1 MIELIKNNEGLIRQT
16 FEEMTVNIENI
27 DYFTRFNKNQ
37 KSKELTVIYA
47 SIDEKSQKTLNG
59 LVDRLLREM
68 LNK

>member
-37 KSKELTVIYA
+37 TCKELTVIYA